1 MIAYSYKCTAW
12 TLVINS
18 SKCLPV
24 CITVSR
30 ETSDVLIEGATVSLQ
45 EKIPLMSIW
54 RDIRRIVESH
64 RHTSAAYTKPGAD
77 ERQADTDDGK
87 DVSV

>member
-1 MIAYSYKCTAW
+1 
-12 TLVINS
+12 
-18 SKCLPV
+18 
-24 CITVSR
+24 
-30 ETSDVLIEGATVSLQ
+30 
-45 EKIPLMSIW
+45 MSIW